1 VDHSQE
7 DQKKLQ
13 ELRTLLTRS
22 RGRKLRN
29 LNESELR
36 ALPRLYRFVSSLLS
50 RLQTQGNAPGTL
62 NQAEELL
69 RRSHAVLYQGTGQ
82 ENKPWYRKLYELF
95 TVHSPRALRAE
106 WRLFGFT
113 LIVFYSI
120 SIGSYVAVSQQ
131 LELAFSLFDPGSV
144 ATEISQLEATEPG
157 EPFRGNFVFGE
168 EDSARIAG
176 WIMAHNMGV
185 CLLFFASGLLAPF
198 FVYLLTTN
206 AIMLGVYT
214 AVAAHWG
221 QAGAISSILWCHGV
235 LEIQAIVIAGMAG
248 LILLR
253 AWIAPGA
260 WSRTYAMQLE
270 LPRALHVLAPA
281 FPMLFVAGL
290 IEGFISPHAPTNLR
304 MLVAVI
310 TGIAF
315 LSWLFLAGRRDQEND
330 TRPTSRTP
338 LASRSR
344 S

>member
-1 VDHSQE
+1 
-7 DQKKLQ
+7 
-13 ELRTLLTRS
+13 
-22 RGRKLRN
+22 
-29 LNESELR
+29 
-36 ALPRLYRFVSSLLS
+36 
-50 RLQTQGNAPGTL
+50 
-62 NQAEELL
+62 
-69 RRSHAVLYQGTGQ
+69 
-82 ENKPWYRKLYELF
+82 
-95 TVHSPRALRAE
+95 
-106 WRLFGFT
+106 
-113 LIVFYSI
+113 
-120 SIGSYVAVSQQ
+120 
-131 LELAFSLFDPGSV
+131 
-144 ATEISQLEATEPG
+144 
-157 EPFRGNFVFGE
+157 
-168 EDSARIAG
+168 
-176 WIMAHNMGV
+176 
-185 CLLFFASGLLAPF
+185 
-198 FVYLLTTN
+198 
-206 AIMLGVYT
+206 
-214 AVAAHWG
+214 
-221 QAGAISSILWCHGV
+221 V